1 MKTKIKIST
10 GILTIA
16 IIGIQIWSVPF
27 AMASITEKINGVV
40 QTYDPTPDDQTWCQ
54 QQFSSS
60 CEKAYSD
67 SKVSIDGI
75 KNHPAATPAPPA
87 APTTPVAPAAD
98 APAVGTPPTTTPA
111 AAVPPSTLEDCTGSL
126 TKPADE
132 TKCDQATAAQKAAAA
147 SEKTA
152 ADAAAVEDSACKSA
166 SKDQFGEEMS
176 CAVFNQKLESIC
188 IAGGYKSCAEKAVAE
203 KNLRGTGFKLN
214 LNALTLTSGGQ
225 KSGSAI
231 FQNKDYAKYGV
242 IVGTL
247 MRIIDI
253 LIMLI
258 GSLAMLTLVIAGIFM
273 IANHGD
279 EAWVTKGKTMMLY
292 SILGILVALL
302 SFAIVNVIQSALA

>member
-1 MKTKIKIST
+1 MKTKN
-10 GILTIA
+10 LTISLLA
-16 IIGIQIWSVPF
+16 IITLATLIVPGM
-27 AMASITEKINGVV
+27 AMA
-40 QTYDPTPDDQTWCQ
+40 QTTP
-54 QQFSSS
+54 
-60 CEKAYSD
+60 A
-67 SKVSIDGI
+67 
-75 KNHPAATPAPPA
+75 PAAT
-87 APTTPVAPAAD
+87 
-98 APAVGTPPTTTPA
+98 PAVGTPPPA
-111 AAVPPSTLEDCTGSL
+111 AAAAGTTLEDCTGSL
-126 TKPADE
+126 TKPGDE

-166 SKDQFGEEMS
+166 SKDQFGEEMN
-176 CAVFNQKLESIC
+176 CAAFNQKLESIC